1 MHNNILNRN
10 IDLLLRQGKTA
21 ADRQPKT
28 NRINKYEL
36 VYGRRDKAGNPGSNA
51 VSNPGSNLT
60 SNPTSNSSNNP
71 TQLNAQ
77 MFGQQHVPLIR
88 TSDETHRLSSQSSLD
103 SDQQFNTRTPSDKRT
118 DAAKR
123 GLLNDNSIEEIS
135 EANNSQTNSISSSSY
150 LKFDVK
156 GQPLMSFQSI
166 AYVQANRLLNS
177 NPAPPVSSLNKL
189 NMLGSSNTSSD
200 LPMYKM
206 GESLDDSSLDTAR
219 IQDMCNLSST
229 SSNTESIK
237 SSDTDD
243 CPTLVDE
250 MNNASFDLS

>member
-10 IDLLLRQGKTA
+10 IDLLLRQSNKQTTDQSKA
-21 ADRQPKT
+21 

-36 VYGRRDKAGNPGSNA
+36 VYGRRDKSGNPGSN
-51 VSNPGSNLT
+51 PT
-60 SNPTSNSSNNP
+60 NPTR
-71 TQLNAQ
+71 L
-77 MFGQQHVPLIR
+77 FGQASVPLIKTTDGLSTLSNQSSFDSGSDLQLGGR
-88 TSDETHRLSSQSSLD
+88 HAAGQQKTNQTSD
-103 SDQQFNTRTPSDKRT
+103 
-118 DAAKR
+118 AKR
-123 GLLNDNSIEEIS
+123 DLRLLNDNSIEEIS
-135 EANNSQTNSISSSSY
+135 EANNSQTNSISSGSY

-177 NPAPPVSSLNKL
+177 NAPHPPASSLNKL
-189 NMLGSSNTSSD
+189 MNLGSSNTSSD

-250 MNNASFDLS
+250 MNNASFD

>member
-10 IDLLLRQGKTA
+10 IDLLLRQSKKTEQA
-21 ADRQPKT
+21 KP
-28 NRINKYEL
+28 NRVNKYEL
-36 VYGRRDKAGNPGSNA
+36 VYGRRDKDGIGAANPGNNPNSNLSGNPARFGH
-51 VSNPGSNLT
+51 PG
-60 SNPTSNSSNNP
+60 
-71 TQLNAQ
+71 
-77 MFGQQHVPLIR
+77 VPLIR
-88 TSDETHRLSSQSSLD
+88 TADGQLSSQSSFD
-103 SDQQFNTRTPSDKRT
+103 SDRQFGSRNPAGDKRT
-118 DAAKR
+118 NPEAKR
-123 GLLNDNSIEEIS
+123 DIRLLNDNSIEEIS

-177 NPAPPVSSLNKL
+177 NAPHPPTSSLNKL
-189 NMLGSSNTSSD
+189 MNLGSSNTSSD

-250 MNNASFDLS
+250 MN

>member
-10 IDLLLRQGKTA
+10 IDLLLRQGNKQS

-36 VYGRRDKAGNPGSNA
+36 VYGRRDQAEDGGNPR
-51 VSNPGSNLT
+51 SNPD
-60 SNPTSNSSNNP
+60 SNS
-71 TQLNAQ
+71 TQLNAKL
-77 MFGQQHVPLIR
+77 FGQHNVPLIR
-88 TSDETHRLSSQSSLD
+88 TTTDEINRLSSQSSLD
-103 SDQQFNTRTPSDKRT
+103 SDKQFNLNVRNPASSFDKRT
-118 DAAKR
+118 NSDSAR
-123 GLLNDNSIEEIS
+123 RDIRLLNDNSIEEIS

-177 NPAPPVSSLNKL
+177 NPVPNTQVSSLNKL
-189 NMLGSSNTSSD
+189 MNLGSSNTSSD

-219 IQDMCNLSST
+219 IQDMCNLSSN

-250 MNNASFDLS
+250 MNNASFDLN

>member
-10 IDLLLRQGKTA
+10 IDLLLRQSKQTSDQQTKA
-21 ADRQPKT
+21 

-36 VYGRRDKAGNPGSNA
+36 VYGRRDKSNNSNPS
-51 VSNPGSNLT
+51 SNPGNSQA
-60 SNPTSNSSNNP
+60 NPTRLYS
-71 TQLNAQ
+71 
-77 MFGQQHVPLIR
+77 QHSVPLIR
-88 TSDETHRLSSQSSLD
+88 TSDELSRMSNQSSFESGG
-103 SDQQFNTRTPSDKRT
+103 SDRQLTSRNPVANQFDKRSNQIS
-118 DAAKR
+118 DAR
-123 GLLNDNSIEEIS
+123 RDVRLLNDNSIEEIS

-177 NPAPPVSSLNKL
+177 NAPIHPAAQTSSLNKL
-189 NMLGSSNTSSD
+189 MNLGSSNTSSD

-219 IQDMCNLSST
+219 IQDMCNLSSA

-250 MNNASFDLS
+250 MNNASFD